1 VASGR
6 FSLVLAMEVATSRP
20 APAVLLVEVRYD
32 DLRHAGARRR
42 RGAGAAVV
50 DHRRHPGKQLGV
62 IAVGGRDHSL
72 GQRAAGEAAMFDRS
86 GFLVPR

>member
-1 VASGR
+1 LRCDTTTCGTPARDAVA
-6 FSLVLAMEVATSRP
+6 VP
-20 APAVLLVEVRYD
+20 
-32 DLRHAGARRR
+32 
-42 RGAGAAVV
+42 AAVV

-86 GFLVPR
+86 GFLAPR